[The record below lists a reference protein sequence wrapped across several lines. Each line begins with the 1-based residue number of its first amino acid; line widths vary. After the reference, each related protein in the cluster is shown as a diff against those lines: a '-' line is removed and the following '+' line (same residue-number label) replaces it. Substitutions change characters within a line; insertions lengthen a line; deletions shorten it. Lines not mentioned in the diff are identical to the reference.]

1 MTPADLARANAISF
15 EAKKDSLRQMQSGDW
30 KISFTVQGVD
40 MDDRIT
46 RAAMGTRFVAV
57 LVEINDQEL
66 PVTLAAK
73 ENPKPVSPA
82 TPQPDKL
89 DKPLLVEAK
98 RTWNEFQ
105 PSQQAGIRSHDVRFA
120 QFLEE
125 EYPGY
130 WKSEAQDA
138 AQCIRAICD
147 VNSRAVL
154 GMDHSKRVLWNHL
167 DKHFQAWE
175 AKIRMNA

>member
-1 MTPADLARANAISF
+1 MTPADLARANAVSF
-15 EAKKDSLRQMQSGDW
+15 ECKKDALQQRQSGDW

-40 MDDRIT
+40 MDERIT

-66 PVTLAAK
+66 PVPPVAK
-73 ENPKPVSPA
+73 EIKPISPV
-82 TPQPDKL
+82 TPRPVTPDK
-89 DKPLLVEAK
+89 PLVEAK
-98 RTWNEFQ
+98 RTWEQFQ

-125 EYPGY
+125 EYVVFWDKFP
-130 WKSEAQDA
+130 DA

-147 VNSRAVL
+147 VNSRAQL
-154 GMDHSKRVLWNHL
+154 GTDHSKRVLWNHL